1 VSAFPP
7 PPEPDPAGSDD
18 APRVEVVEPSPE
30 VVRGILALADRARA
44 ADGVAPFNE
53 QTRLT
58 LGADGGPSALVVRGD
73 DGEPLA
79 AAVVARSDAG
89 VEAELAVD
97 PGHRGRGVG
106 RALLRS
112 VLDAADGSPVSAWAH
127 GDHPAAR
134 SLAAAAGL
142 ERARELLQLRASVAE
157 ARAGLGERR
166 MPDGVRLTSFTPD
179 DADDWVA
186 VNARA
191 FASHPEQGRMTR
203 RDLDDRA
210 AEPWFDPTTLLLARA
225 DDGRLAG
232 FHWMK
237 VEDGQAEV
245 YVLGVDPDRAARG
258 LGSALLAAGLDLL
271 AERGHEEVDLYVEA
285 DNAPALALYRRAAF
299 RDAAVDVQYRR
310 G

>member
-7 PPEPDPAGSDD
+7 PPVPDPAASDARPVEAVD
-18 APRVEVVEPSPE
+18 ASPE
-30 VVRGILALADRARA
+30 VVRGILALAERARA
-44 ADGVAPFNE
+44 ADGVGPFNE

-58 LGADGGPSALVVRGD
+58 LGADGGPSVLVVRGG
-73 DGEPLA
+73 DGETVA
-79 AAVVARSDAG
+79 AAVVAHGDAG
-89 VEAELAVD
+89 AEAELAVD

-106 RALLRS
+106 RALLDA
-112 VLDAADGSPVSAWAH
+112 VLDAADGSPVSVWAH

-134 SLAAAAGL
+134 ALAAAAGL
-142 ERARELLQLRASVAE
+142 DRARELLQLRASVAA

-166 MPDGVRLTSFTPD
+166 MPDGVALSSFTPD

-186 VNARA
+186 LNARA

-210 AEPWFDPTTLLLARA
+210 AEPWFDPATLLLARS

-310 G
+310 A